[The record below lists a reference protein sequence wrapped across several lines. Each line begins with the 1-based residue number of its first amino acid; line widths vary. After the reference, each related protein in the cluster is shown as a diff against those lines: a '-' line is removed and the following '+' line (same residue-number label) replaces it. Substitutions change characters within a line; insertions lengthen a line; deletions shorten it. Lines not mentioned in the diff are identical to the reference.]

1 MPDKNEPKLV
11 TANDIAN
18 LTQAAKRLNDLMG
31 SAIVQKES
39 EAEKAGLA
47 QMIGNFMLDH
57 AFEFIGCWN
66 IVNREYNPLVR
77 GIAALLGRADL
88 YTQNQLAASKPAKQ
102 EEAPKLVA
110 P

>member
-1 MPDKNEPKLV
+1 MPDKANEPKLI
-11 TANDIAN
+11 TANDIAQ
-18 LTQAAKRLNDLMG
+18 LTSAVKRLNELMT
-31 SAIVQKES
+31 SAIVQKET

-57 AFEFIGCWN
+57 AYEFIGCWN

-77 GIAALLGRADL
+77 GVAALLGRADL
-88 YTQNQLAASKPAKQ
+88 FTQNQIASAKPAQ
-102 EEAPKLVA
+102 QEAPKLVA